1 MFYLETKDG
10 ERFFTAPK
18 SNDRIEFEK
27 IVRSKMGDDSVKM
40 LDELLQDARSEGAES
55 VCDPDK
61 QVVVYYCNID
71 QLLDYTRS
79 AIKSLNQES
88 PDIDQALAKL
98 NEINTLLRHI

>member
-18 SNDRIEFEK
+18 SSDREEFEK

-55 VCDPDK
+55 VCEPDE
-61 QVVVYYCNID
+61 QTVVYYYDID
-71 QLLDYTRS
+71 NLLDYTRD
-79 AIKSLNQES
+79 AIKLLNQES
-88 PDIDQALAKL
+88 PDINHALAKL
-98 NEINTLLRHI
+98 NEISTLLRHI